1 MPTSNVPF
9 TYAIKTSG
17 GVIHLYILVY
27 SGSTAPSFP
36 TSGTPVGS
44 NTLLFPISTSGSGS
58 TKHTKHYSFNVGS
71 ITDINISF
79 NYNSG
84 TKIKKLQVDDFLTD
98 TEPSTVNGIVEDV
111 PYGFTKIIDD
121 DHFNVELVL
130 ISGTAK
136 NFKCTHSFV
145 SGSTIET
152 RSVIEDTGGSTTTM
166 EFSDSHTFNVDDFMT
181 EPAASG
187 ANEISYGEPKKKRV
201 KVKNKNHTPVPYPR
215 VHKPIKT
222 E

>member
-1 MPTSNVPF
+1 MPTPNVPF

-36 TSGTPVGS
+36 TAGTLIGS
-44 NTLLFPISTSGSGS
+44 TLSFPITTSGSGS
-58 TKHTKHYSFNVGS
+58 TKHTKHYSLNVGS

-98 TEPSTVNGIVEDV
+98 TEPTTVNGIVEDV
-111 PYGFTKIIDD
+111 PYGFNKVIDNN
-121 DHFNVELVL
+121 HFNVELVL
-130 ISGTAK
+130 ISDTAK
-136 NFKCTHSFV
+136 NFKCTHYFV
-145 SGSTIET
+145 HGSTIET
-152 RSVIEDTGGSTTTM
+152 RSLIEDTGGSAATK
-166 EFSDSHTFNVDDFMT
+166 EFTDNHAFNVNNFMT

-187 ANEISYGEPKKKRV
+187 ANEISYGGPGKRV
-201 KVKNKNHTPVPYPR
+201 KTKNKNHTQVPYPR
-215 VHKPIKT
+215 VRKT
-222 E
+222 